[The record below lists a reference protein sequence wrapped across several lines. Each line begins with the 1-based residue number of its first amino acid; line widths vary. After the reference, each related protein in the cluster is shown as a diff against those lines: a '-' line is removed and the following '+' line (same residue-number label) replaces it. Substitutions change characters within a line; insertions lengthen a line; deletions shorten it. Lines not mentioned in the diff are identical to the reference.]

1 MSVLIISLP
10 RTGSTEL
17 GNRIS
22 IKRNL
27 KYECEPFNGGNKL
40 FNNCDLNNV
49 VLKTILF
56 HLPTYIEESNR
67 ISWLIEFSKNF
78 NEVILLSRRNLVR
91 CAESWAYLKYNE
103 ERRSF
108 KPNEPY
114 LWERTPN
121 FNFSMYQFIKKCNSE
136 LVYISEKLNISI
148 TYYEDIYDEN
158 DSNRLRKGDVFNY
171 SKNII

>member
-1 MSVLIISLP
+1 MNILIISLP

-17 GNRIS
+17 GKDIS
-22 IKRNL
+22 IKHKL

-40 FNNCDLNNV
+40 FNDFDLNSV

-56 HLPTYIEESNR
+56 HLPSYVDEDNR
-67 ISWLIEFSKNF
+67 INWLIELSKKF
-78 NEVILLSRRNLVR
+78 NEIILLSRRNLIS
-91 CAESWAYLKYNE
+91 CAESWAYLQYYEKQK
-103 ERRSF
+103 SF
-108 KPNEPY
+108 KADEPY

-121 FNFSMYQFIKKCNSE
+121 FDIEFEFIKKCDSE
-136 LVYISEKLNISI
+136 LKYISKILNIPI

-158 DSNRLRKGDVFNY
+158 DSNRLRKGNRFDY